1 VVTDMLHVSWLAPP
15 AGNILISNLPG
26 SPVKLYLRG
35 ARLEEVFPIST
46 IPPDMVMNITVFS
59 YAGDMFFGMIAG
71 YEAMPHL
78 PEMRRYIHEAIEAL
92 EHEVSEVLHSAPAP
106 DPAAA
111 AGPAGAMAGTAQKKA
126 APRGAR
132 TKQAAARKKPA
143 AKKPAAKKPS
153 AKKVAAKKAGA
164 KKVSAKKAR

>member
-92 EHEVSEVLHSAPAP
+92 EHEVAEVLHSAPEP

-111 AGPAGAMAGTAQKKA
+111 TGPGGAVAGPAPAKPVPRSTRPRKA
-126 APRGAR
+126 APR
-132 TKQAAARKKPA
+132 KKPT
-143 AKKPAAKKPS
+143 AKKTGAKK
-153 AKKVAAKKAGA
+153 AATKKVAAKKAGA
-164 KKVSAKKAR
+164 KKVAAKKAR